1 MELND
6 LFPAIQQIENQPA
19 VNDLRSR
26 TYLATYPSI
35 LAIGNVNEQ
44 IGVDRLHQLSAMVYG
59 WMPRIVRLD
68 PEHMNATL
76 NALQQA
82 QVANHNDYNNVNID
96 DIANCLH
103 SVVGASKLL
112 HFVNPAI
119 FPIWDSNIEQFRL
132 GMEPPYNQMSRVDNY
147 LEYVGEVHEIRQE
160 NNFCNFYREFS
171 RVLQNRLEVNNIE
184 AYEVSEVRAIESA
197 AFELAQ
203 R

>member
-1 MELND
+1 MNLND
-6 LFPAIQQIENQPA
+6 IAPAIQQIENQPA
-19 VNDLRSR
+19 VNDLRGR
-26 TYLATYPSI
+26 TYLATYPSM
-35 LAIGNVNEQ
+35 LAVGNVNEQ
-44 IGVDRLHQLSAMVYG
+44 IGIDRLHQLSAMVYG

-68 PEHMNATL
+68 PMHINAAL

-82 QVANHNDYNNVNID
+82 QAAKHNDHNNVEIG

-103 SVVGASKLL
+103 SVVGASKIL
-112 HFVNPAI
+112 HFVNPNV

-132 GMEPPYNQMSRVDNY
+132 RREPPYNQMSRVENY

-160 NNFCNFYREFS
+160 NDFDEFYQGILHVL
-171 RVLQNRLEVNNIE
+171 RVRLEENDIV

-197 AFELAQ
+197 AFELSQ